1 MSKNQESSVSPVQAV
16 VYFLVSI
23 ALLVVLLEFRVH
35 LGFLLLI
42 LALLVLLL
50 SLVLAYL
57 AVFQPE
63 FVKRSASQG
72 VESYLFVRDLFAKV
86 RGAEAQSSEVQVVDF
101 QAPTEEDK
109 PDGRTE
115 VEQTVEGQTVAPP
128 TVNAEEQEPGSSEL
142 Q

>member
-1 MSKNQESSVSPVQAV
+1 MSKNQEASISPAQAI
-16 VYFLVSI
+16 VYFLASI
-23 ALLVVLLEFRVH
+23 ALLVVLYEFRVH

-42 LALLVLLL
+42 LALLALLV

-72 VESYLFVRDLFAKV
+72 IESYLFVRNLFAKV
-86 RGAEAQSSEVQVVDF
+86 RGAESQFSDGPAVDF

-109 PDGRTE
+109 PDGRSE
-115 VEQTVEGQTVAPP
+115 VEQILEGQTVAPP
-128 TVNAEEQEPGSSEL
+128 TVNAEEQEPGSSEV

>member
-1 MSKNQESSVSPVQAV
+1 MSKNQEASISPAQAI
-16 VYFLVSI
+16 VYFLASI
-23 ALLVVLLEFRVH
+23 ALLVVLYEFRVH

-42 LALLVLLL
+42 LALLALLV

-72 VESYLFVRDLFAKV
+72 VESYLFVRNLLAKV
-86 RGAEAQSSEVQVVDF
+86 RGSNESTAEGTADAVQSAPEVDVPEEQSAEERSE
-101 QAPTEEDK
+101 APQEFK
-109 PDGRTE
+109 
-115 VEQTVEGQTVAPP
+115 
-128 TVNAEEQEPGSSEL
+128 AEEQEPGSSEL